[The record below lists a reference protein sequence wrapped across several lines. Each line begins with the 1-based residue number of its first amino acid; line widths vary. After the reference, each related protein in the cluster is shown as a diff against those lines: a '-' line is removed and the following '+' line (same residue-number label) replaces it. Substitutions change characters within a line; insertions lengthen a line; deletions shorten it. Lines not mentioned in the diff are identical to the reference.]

1 MKDSFILKKEIY
13 TLYKHY
19 LLASDV
25 ERRGEAHKALL
36 DKTFSKV
43 IEEVNKNHSISVDG
57 DLRSGCPE
65 AISDAFHISII
76 TDNGQLDVSLIKSE
90 LSLMK
95 SCIKH
100 GFCVGCIEGSL
111 PYYNDPSLKSL
122 RNERY
127 LADIKNKFGNRLV
140 FAASDFKLLII
151 PEMARAYME
160 LTGQNGFAQ
169 VVPNQVVLN
178 YAEELSHYFDLF

>member
-1 MKDSFILKKEIY
+1 MKDNFILKKEIY
-13 TLYKHY
+13 TLYKYY

-25 ERRGEAHKALL
+25 ERRGEAHKVLL
-36 DKTFSKV
+36 DKAFSKV
-43 IEEVNKNHSISVDG
+43 IEEVKKKHSIRVDED

-65 AISDAFHISII
+65 AILDAFHISII
-76 TDNGQLDVSLIKSE
+76 TDNGQLDVSLIKSK

-100 GFCVGCIEGSL
+100 DFCVGCIEGSL

-122 RNERY
+122 KNERY

-140 FAASDFKLLII
+140 FAASDFKSQII
-151 PEMARAYME
+151 PVMTRAYKE
-160 LTGQNGFAQ
+160 LTGQEGF
-169 VVPNQVVLN
+169 VQVVLN
-178 YAEELSHYFDLF
+178 YAEELSLYFDLLG